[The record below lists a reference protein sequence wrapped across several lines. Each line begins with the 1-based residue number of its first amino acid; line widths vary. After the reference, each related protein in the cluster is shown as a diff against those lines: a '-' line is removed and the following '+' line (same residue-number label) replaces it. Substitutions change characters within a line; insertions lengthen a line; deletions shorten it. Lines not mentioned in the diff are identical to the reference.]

1 MIVPLDCFN
10 SLGLWIKFIIDLWK
24 KTCIFHSKILD
35 KYFDQEK
42 KKRGDRLSFQQFNQ
56 YGLVKTGEGMGEK
69 KRPVAKWIIIC
80 YSSSQFIIQ
89 NDS

>member
-1 MIVPLDCFN
+1 M
-10 SLGLWIKFIIDLWK
+10 K

-56 YGLVKTGEGMGEK
+56 YGLVKTGEGVGEK
-69 KRPVAKWIIIC
+69 KTCGKMDHYMLFKFSIYYSKRFLIVLVNFILKIIP
-80 YSSSQFIIQ
+80 
-89 NDS
+89 